1 MRSLYVSGGCLQ
13 RNAASAYSDTLYY
26 ACSNSVLTPH
36 KIYIFREAD
45 ITFLHV
51 CSDALLVGDANG
63 SILVVSERKY
73 KARLGIGENSVPLKP
88 ATAYC
93 TVHEIERDV
102 GSSDK
107 YEITKFDLNA
117 KVSCLGM
124 SGNTIFAF
132 ASLQTSAVDA
142 VDGFVFVGDTFGNLS
157 VYKANAYIAN
167 TKAHDDSIKDVK
179 SKVAEKH
186 VLIVTASQDR
196 MVKIWRFAE
205 EMHCI
210 AKVDIL
216 EGHSDWVM
224 SASWNGNNVVSSSMD
239 GSIMIWS
246 KKESGEW
253 TNTERLGDISGKK
266 KAFYNAIPIQVTSSK
281 ELQRLFACSTTTKK
295 EGVLGTEEDISV
307 IIGQAHSGGF
317 YFYANRQLLP
327 FATGHLGEIRSI
339 DWNQDFILTGGID
352 RTVRVF
358 YKNREIGRAM
368 DHGYMINDARW
379 LQKEKLL
386 KYDSLCAERRRNA
399 SLSSFMEEDFTE
411 ALTISVASQETILR
425 VLEPTFLFLSNQ
437 GLGGGNTFTSI
448 NSELSLTNEDREDGV
463 TGINEWSLSVN
474 RFSEINK
481 VYGHYFE
488 ISTVAV
494 SEFRVF
500 SANNSSDPKFAGIFV
515 WDKKMAP
522 LGYVKCH
529 SLGINRLRV
538 SVCNRYL
545 LAASRDKTISLYK
558 ITHNGDELCLV
569 RHISDHRRSVFDCG
583 FNHNTTLF
591 ASVSRD
597 KRLLIYDFNFSPVY
611 EKKYSCEAT
620 CLSFSKRR
628 NLLCVGLEN
637 GDVDIID
644 VECRSSQSFQAHGK
658 RVTAVEFSERDI
670 LATGG
675 LDGILR
681 VFEL

>member
-26 ACSNSVLTPH
+26 ACANSVLTPR
-36 KIYIFREAD
+36 KIYMFREAD
-45 ITFLHV
+45 ITFLRV
-51 CSDALLVGDANG
+51 CPDALVVGDAHG
-63 SILVVSERKY
+63 SILVVSARRY
-73 KARLGIGENSVPLKP
+73 KARLGIGEDGASLTPT
-88 ATAYC
+88 TAYC
-93 TVHEIERDV
+93 TVHEVGEALADGDER
-102 GSSDK
+102 
-107 YEITKFDLNA
+107 EITKFDAGA
-117 KVSCLGM
+117 KIHCLAI

-132 ASLQTSAVDA
+132 SSLQTSAVDA
-142 VDGFVFVGDTFGNLS
+142 VGGFLFTGDIFGNLS
-157 VYKANAYIAN
+157 VYKANTHIAK
-167 TKAHDDSIKDVK
+167 TKAHEDSIRDIKTK
-179 SKVAEKH
+179 AAEEH
-186 VLIVTASQDR
+186 FLVVTASQDS

-205 EMHCI
+205 DMHCM

-224 SASWNGNNVVSSSMD
+224 SACWSGNEVVTSSMD
-239 GSIMIWS
+239 GSIMVWS
-246 KKESGEW
+246 GKEGGEW
-253 TNTERLGDISGKK
+253 TNTRRLGDFGGKN
-266 KAFYNAIPIQVTSSK
+266 KAFYNAIPINAASPK
-281 ELQRLFACSTTTKK
+281 ELQHLFACGAAPKYM
-295 EGVLGTEEDISV
+295 EGLCAEEGISA

-317 YFYANRQLLP
+317 YFYANGRLLP
-327 FATGHLGEIRSI
+327 FVTGHLGEIRSI
-339 DWNQDFILTGGID
+339 DWNQDFILTGGAD

-358 YKNREIGRAM
+358 CRNREVGRAL
-368 DHGYMINDARW
+368 DHGYAINDARW
-379 LQKEKLL
+379 LHKEKLL
-386 KYDSLCAERRRNA
+386 LYGSLCAEEK
-399 SLSSFMEEDFTE
+399 SSADHGTFVREDCTE

-437 GLGGGNTFTSI
+437 GLGGGNTFTSV

-463 TGINEWSLSVN
+463 AGINEWSLSVN
-474 RFSEINK
+474 RFSEVNK

-500 SANNSSDPKFAGIFV
+500 SANNSSDPRFAGIFV

-538 SVCNRYL
+538 SACNRYL
-545 LAASRDKTISLYK
+545 LAASRDKTVSLYE
-558 ITHNGDELCLV
+558 ITHGSGELRLV
-569 RHISDHRRSVFDCG
+569 RQISDHRRSVFDCG
-583 FNHNTTLF
+583 FNHDTTLF
-591 ASVSRD
+591 ASASRD
-597 KRLLIYDFNFSPVY
+597 KRLLVYDFSFSLVY
-611 EKKYSCEAT
+611 EKKYHCEAT

-644 VECRSSQSFQAHGK
+644 VESLSSWNFQAHGK
-658 RVTAVEFSERDI
+658 RVTAVEFGERDR
-670 LATGG
+670 LATAG
-675 LDGILR
+675 LDGVLR